1 MTEYIYGDVLFVID
15 FSMDFLSLYLTGKI
29 LHLKMKTARV
39 VLAASVGAFYCVLAL
54 VLNSSAALGMVLEA
68 VMAFLICAI
77 AFGGK
82 KVGVLIKRT
91 AVLYTVSVLLG
102 GAMTLIYSKLGKYK
116 DYIDSSGDIVS
127 ALGDVPLWAFVL
139 CAALSAGLAKL
150 FSGIMSK
157 RCALHQCEISLKI
170 GGATRE
176 LTALV
181 DSGNL
186 IADPISEKPVVF
198 ISRAFWDMIPE
209 KHRSAMK
216 GESDNSDDFLG
227 VRIIPCSTV
236 GGSGVIYAIMPD
248 LFYIK
253 TKDEYEARDVLI
265 SVGENESYGG
275 NDALVPSSII

>member
-39 VLAASVGAFYCVLAL
+39 VFAASVGAFYCVLAL
-54 VLNSSAALGMVLEA
+54 VLSLPTALGIVFE
-68 VMAFLICAI
+68 VGMAFLICVI

-82 KVGVLIKRT
+82 SLGVLIKRT

-116 DYIDSSGDIVS
+116 DYIDSGGDIVS
-127 ALGDVPLWAFVL
+127 ALSDVPLWAFAL
-139 CAALSAGLAKL
+139 CVVLSAGIAKL
-150 FSGIMSK
+150 FSKIMSK
-157 RCALHQCEISLKI
+157 GCALRECEISIGI

-186 IADPISEKPVVF
+186 IADPISERPVVF

-209 KHRSAMK
+209 KHRSAMR
-216 GESDNSDDFLG
+216 GESNNSEDFLG

-236 GGSGVIYAIMPD
+236 GGAGVIYAIMPD
-248 LFYIK
+248 LFCIK
-253 TKDEYEARDVLI
+253 VKDRYEARDVLI
-265 SVGENESYGG
+265 SVGENENYGG

>member
-39 VLAASVGAFYCVLAL
+39 VLAASIGALYCVLAL
-54 VLNSSAALGMVLEA
+54 VLDSPAAVGIVLE
-68 VMAFLICAI
+68 VFMAFLICII

-82 KVGVLIKRT
+82 SLGVIIKRT

-116 DYIDSSGDIVS
+116 DYIDSGGDIVS

-150 FSGIMSK
+150 FSKIMSK
-157 RCALHQCEISLKI
+157 RCALRECEISLRI

-186 IADPISEKPVVF
+186 IADPISERPVVF
-198 ISRAFWDMIPE
+198 ISRVFWGIIPE

-216 GESDNSDDFLG
+216 GESDNPEDFLG
-227 VRIIPCSTV
+227 VRVIPCSTV
-236 GGSGVIYAIMPD
+236 GGDGVIYAIIPD
-248 LFYIK
+248 LFCIK
-253 TKDEYEARDVLI
+253 TKDGYEARDVLI

>member
-15 FSMDFLSLYLTGKI
+15 FSMDFLSLYLTGKL

-39 VLAASVGAFYCVLAL
+39 VFAASIGAFYGVLAL
-54 VLNSSAALGMVLEA
+54 VLNGTAALGIILE
-68 VMAFLICAI
+68 VSMAFLICAI

-82 KVGVLIKRT
+82 SFVALIKRT

-127 ALGDVPLWAFVL
+127 ALGEVPLWAFVL
-139 CAALSAGLAKL
+139 CAALSAVLAKL
-150 FSGIMSK
+150 FSKIMSK
-157 RCALHQCEISLKI
+157 RCALRECEISLGI
-170 GGATRE
+170 GGETRE

-186 IADPISEKPVVF
+186 IADPISERPVVF

-209 KHRSAMK
+209 KHRSVMR
-216 GESDNSDDFLG
+216 GESNNFEDFSG
-227 VRIIPCSTV
+227 VRVIPCSTV
-236 GGSGVIYAIMPD
+236 GGAGVIYAIIPD
-248 LFYIK
+248 IFYIK